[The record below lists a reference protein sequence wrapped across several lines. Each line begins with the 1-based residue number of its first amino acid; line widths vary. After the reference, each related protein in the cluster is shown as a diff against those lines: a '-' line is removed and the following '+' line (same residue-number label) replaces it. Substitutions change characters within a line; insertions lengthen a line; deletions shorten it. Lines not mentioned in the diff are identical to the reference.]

1 MTMGHGDAYTGT
13 VYSDDPTVHVELG
26 MGGSPVAVGPE
37 SHASFTVSE
46 EATHVAGFA
55 WSYAATG
62 AHQTVLVSPDQQTH
76 RWSAVAPP
84 FSFDGSNGGLVEE
97 AVPGEWNLATAG
109 AGQFTGG
116 GATIAETV
124 ETRYEL
130 EDGEFVDVS
139 P

>member
-1 MTMGHGDAYTGT
+1 
-13 VYSDDPTVHVELG
+13 
-26 MGGSPVAVGPE
+26 
-37 SHASFTVSE
+37 
-46 EATHVAGFA
+46 
-55 WSYAATG
+55 
-62 AHQTVLVSPDQQTH
+62 VLVSPDQQTH

-84 FSFDGSNGGLVEE
+84 FSFDGSNGVLVEE

-130 EDGEFVDVS
+130 EDGELVDVS